1 VPTRCERAAFL
12 TLDEIIKVVSE
23 RLGVSEPVARQAV
36 KVLLEFACKR
46 AAGTKLEK
54 LLMEMPGVTSLL
66 GKRTPADARR
76 SSEVGELVAGS
87 IADLAKAFFDLRAA
101 GLRSSQIR
109 PFLQTFLEK
118 AREITGPE
126 TIEEILRRVP
136 ALKAFLKS
144 S

>member
-1 VPTRCERAAFL
+1 
-12 TLDEIIKVVSE
+12 LDEIIKVVSE
-23 RLGVSEPVARQAV
+23 RLGVSESVAREAV

-54 LLMEMPGVTSLL
+54 LLMEMPGVRSLL
-66 GKRTPADARR
+66 GKTTPAEARR

-87 IADLAKAFFDLRAA
+87 IADIAKAFFDLRAA

-118 AREITGPE
+118 AGEIAGPE
-126 TIEEILRRVP
+126 TIEEILRKIP
-136 ALKAFLKS
+136 ALRTFLKS
-144 S
+144 

>member
-1 VPTRCERAAFL
+1 
-12 TLDEIIKVVSE
+12 LDEIIKVVSE
-23 RLGVSEPVARQAV
+23 RLGVSESVAREAV

-54 LLMEMPGVTSLL
+54 LLIEMPGVRSLL
-66 GKRTPADARR
+66 GKMNPSEAGR

-87 IADLAKAFFDLRAA
+87 IADIAKAFFDLRAA

-118 AREITGPE
+118 AGEIAGPE
-126 TIEEILRRVP
+126 TIEEILRKIP
-136 ALKAFLKS
+136 ALRTFLKS
-144 S
+144 